1 MTEKAEKIARYL
13 KLSPHPEGGFFR
25 ETYRSKGEMIH
36 NNPDQGLSG
45 KRNYSTCIYFLL
57 TSETFSAFHRICH
70 DEIWHFYDGS
80 PVRIYM
86 ISATGEYS
94 DIEIGR
100 DIEKGE
106 VPQFVIPGGTLF
118 AAEVLSENDFTLV
131 GCTVSPGFD
140 YRDFELPDRNRLI
153 SEYPQHK
160 GIIKRMTRVGK
171 L

>member
-1 MTEKAEKIARYL
+1 MTEKAKKIVTYL

-25 ETYRSKGEMIH
+25 ETYRSKGVMDLES
-36 NNPDQGLSG
+36 PDSGLSA
-45 KRNYSTCIYFLL
+45 KRNFSTCIYFLL

-86 ISATGEYS
+86 LSATGEYS
-94 DIEIGR
+94 DIEMGR
-100 DIEKGE
+100 NIEKGE

-160 GIIKRMTRVGK
+160 GIITRMTRLGK